1 MWMNLLVTGAAGMLG
16 SALCPVLREEGHQ
29 VLSTDIR
36 MIAEDIDFLDV
47 RELEQVKAYCC
58 KNLPNAILHLAAETD
73 LELCE
78 THVGH
83 AYSTN
88 TLGTRNIAW
97 ICRDM
102 NIPMLYVSSIGVFDG
117 TKIGPY
123 DENDV
128 PNPINVY
135 GRTKWAGE
143 IIVESVLKKYFI
155 VRAGWMIGGGE
166 REKKFVALII
176 RQLRDGAGQI
186 RVVMDKFGTPTYN
199 ADFSQG
205 LARLIVT
212 EHYGTFHLSSGASI
226 SRYQVAEKIL
236 EVLGYS
242 GVELIGVSSDSE
254 YIKSRFPTLRPREE
268 SMISIKTAGIG
279 LDCMRPWDMALKE
292 YLLANYR

>member
-1 MWMNLLVTGAAGMLG
+1 MNLLVTGAAGMLG